1 MDGRKFTFPGL
12 IKRILLSYGLFHVNI
27 VAGVCAWIF
36 LWAKQKKAN
45 KASRRKMI
53 MMLQEEIQMTEE
65 KIQDASADGDR
76 KAKYALM
83 RSKNQLQNAL
93 NKLKYGYGVDLK
105 DEEQPA
111 VRKVTDRALS
121 GGKIAPDDSL
131 RTARSGGR
139 S

>member
-1 MDGRKFTFPGL
+1 
-12 IKRILLSYGLFHVNI
+12 
-27 VAGVCAWIF
+27 
-36 LWAKQKKAN
+36 
-45 KASRRKMI
+45 

-111 VRKVTDRALS
+111 VRKVTDRAL
-121 GGKIAPDDSL
+121 
-131 RTARSGGR
+131 
-139 S
+139 